1 MSAKKQLS
9 AFYAAQGLTGK
20 HRRKAMQHDMRAVR
34 RNADCYNIAGWTLG
48 FLFMFLH
55 TPEGGPYWYA
65 RDAFQLDLAR

>member
-20 HRRKAMQHDMRAVR
+20 HRRKAMQCDMRAVR
-34 RNADCYNIAGWTLG
+34 RNATCCNIDGWTLG
-48 FLFMFLH
+48 FLFMFRH

-65 RDAFQLDLAR
+65 RDAFRPDLMR